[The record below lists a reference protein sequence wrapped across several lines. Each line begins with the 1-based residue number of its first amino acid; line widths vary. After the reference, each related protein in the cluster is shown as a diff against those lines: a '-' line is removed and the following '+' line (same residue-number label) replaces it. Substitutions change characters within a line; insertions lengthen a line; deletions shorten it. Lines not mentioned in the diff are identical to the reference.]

1 LFSGNGDTLLLKTIY
16 VEGGEK
22 MKQRKKWLVIALAA
36 AILGTIAAG
45 AAMAASPQSPA
56 DSGQVFLNKLAGA
69 LGIDRAKL
77 DAALKT
83 AANQTVGQALQEGQI
98 TQQQADQMRSRISQG
113 FPFFGMKIGGG
124 KNGAGGGFKVT
135 LKPLADVLGM
145 APQDVISAL
154 RSGKKVS
161 DLAASKGMTVAQVQD
176 KMLAAIKTRLDQ
188 AVKSGKL
195 TQTQASQAYSKLQQ
209 NITSGSWINQL
220 QNCCQGLQDRN
231 QSQPQQQAS

>member
-1 LFSGNGDTLLLKTIY
+1 
-16 VEGGEK
+16 

-36 AILGTIAAG
+36 VILVTIAAG
-45 AAMAASPQSPA
+45 AAMRSSNPQSPA
-56 DSGQVFLNKLAGA
+56 DSGQVFLNKLAGV

-113 FPFFGMKIGGG
+113 FPFFGIKIGGG
-124 KNGAGGGFKVT
+124 KNGAGGGFKAT

-161 DLAASKGMTVAQVQD
+161 DLAASKGMTVTQVQD

-195 TQTQASQAYSKLQQ
+195 TQTQADQAYSKIQQ
-209 NITSGSWINQL
+209 NIASGNWINQL
-220 QNCCQGLQDRN
+220 QNFCQGLQDRN
-231 QSQPQQQAS
+231 QGQPQQQAS

>member
-1 LFSGNGDTLLLKTIY
+1 
-16 VEGGEK
+16 
-22 MKQRKKWLVIALAA
+22 MKQRKKWLVIALVAV
-36 AILGTIAAG
+36 ILGTVAAG
-45 AAMAASPQSPA
+45 AAMAANPQSPA
-56 DSGQVFLNKLAGA
+56 NPGQVFLNKLAGA

-83 AANQTVGQALQEGQI
+83 AASQTVDQALQEGQI

-113 FPFFGMKIGGG
+113 LPFFGMKMGGG

-135 LKPLADVLGM
+135 LKPFADALGM

-154 RSGKKVS
+154 RSGKKIS
-161 DLAASKGMTVAQVQD
+161 DLAASKRMTVGEVQD
-176 KMLAAIKTRLDQ
+176 KMLAAVKARLDR

-209 NITSGSWINQL
+209 NITSGNWINQL
-220 QNCCQGLQDRN
+220 QNGCQELPEQNRN
-231 QSQPQQQAS
+231 QPQQAS